1 MQTQYLLYPG
11 LLFAFSISLNT
22 PARAQEQHNSTR
34 EESAH
39 QFIKQAKE
47 FKRQATEYHDLVET
61 QTREA
66 KLLIAQSK
74 KLESSSKK
82 LRAGVKED
90 AALLR
95 PFSLDTKQYSLHLQE
110 FQDHSKIYN
119 AHLAD
124 YEKELLKAQAAEG
137 QLKSSCKEFADHVQK
152 FHIPGVRPP
161 HVCVQMQWESK
172 DMQKVARGFVQDQAK
187 SQEAEAALAK
197 QESKLADA
205 AQERAAL
212 EAKLLQKANI
222 DELERTQGTMLLK
235 EYQQIER
242 EFRMLQQEKSVLHK
256 K

>member
-1 MQTQYLLYPG
+1 MRTQHILYAS
-11 LLFAFSISLNT
+11 LLFAFSISLSIPT
-22 PARAQEQHNSTR
+22 RAQEQHDSAR

-39 QFIKQAKE
+39 HFINQAKE
-47 FKRQATEYHDLVET
+47 FKRQASEYHALVEI

-66 KLLIAQSK
+66 KHLIAQSK

-95 PFSLDTKQYSLHLQE
+95 PFSLDTKQYNLHLQE

-187 SQEAEAALAK
+187 SHEAEAALAK

-205 AQERAAL
+205 AHERAAL

-222 DELERTQGTMLLK
+222 DELERTQGAMLLK

-242 EFRMLQQEKSVLHK
+242 EFRMLQQEKKSLQK

>member
-1 MQTQYLLYPG
+1 MHAKYKCIRRAMIA
-11 LLFAFSISLNT
+11 LFISVNI
-22 PARAQEQHNSTR
+22 PALAQEHDATR

-39 QFIKQAKE
+39 HIIYQAQE
-47 FKRQATEYHDLVET
+47 FKRQAAAYH
-61 QTREA
+61 EA
-66 KLLIAQSK
+66 VKVQSKEATILLAQSK

-82 LRAGVKED
+82 LRAGIKEN
-90 AALLR
+90 ATLTH
-95 PFSLDTKQYSLHLQE
+95 PFSLDANQYNLHLNE
-110 FQDHSKIYN
+110 FHNHSKLYN

-137 QLKSSCKEFADHVQK
+137 QLKSSCQEFADHVQK

-172 DMQKVARGFVQDQAK
+172 DMQKAARGFVNDQSK
-187 SQEAEAALAK
+187 SQQTELALAK

-205 AQERAAL
+205 AHERAAL

-222 DELERTQGTMLLK
+222 DELERTQGAMLLK

-242 EFRMLQQEKSVLHK
+242 EFRMLQQEKQSLPK